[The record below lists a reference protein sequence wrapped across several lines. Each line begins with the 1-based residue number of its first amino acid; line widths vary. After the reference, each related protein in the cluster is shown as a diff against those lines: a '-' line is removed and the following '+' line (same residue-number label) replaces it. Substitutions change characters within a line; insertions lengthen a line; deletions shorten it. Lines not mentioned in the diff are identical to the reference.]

1 MKRLCFVT
9 ALAASIA
16 ALATPAAAQGTAER
30 LYVMECGQGA
40 VPDLSRWSPGVNV
53 GVKTEYVTNCY
64 LVRHGKGWL
73 LWETGA
79 GDDLVNVPEGRGSFT
94 RWRLKR
100 TLASQL
106 AEIGVKPDD
115 VNFIAASHT
124 HFDHIGN
131 VNLFPKS
138 VLLMQ
143 KAEYQ
148 WPLPKGGPRFN
159 PAHPVTQLEGDH
171 DVFGDGSA
179 VLLATPGHTP
189 GHQSFLLRLKNTG
202 PILFT
207 GDAAHFRENWEFRRV
222 PSFNTNRE
230 QSLQS
235 MERIA
240 AIVASTK
247 AQLWIHHDK
256 PQADGQKKSPAFDI
270 PTYLRA
276 LGRTGGALTFGPHLD
291 PPASGDPA
299 SP

>member
-1 MKRLCFVT
+1 MKRLRFVAALAVVSAI
-9 ALAASIA
+9 ALAA
-16 ALATPAAAQGTAER
+16 PASAQGTAER

-64 LVRHGKGWL
+64 LVKHAKGWL

-79 GDDLVNVPEGRGSFT
+79 GDDLVNIPEGRGTFT

-189 GHQSFLLRLKNTG
+189 GHQSFLLRLKSTG

-207 GDAAHFRENWEFRRV
+207 GDAVHFRENWDFRRV

-235 MERIA
+235 MERLA
-240 AIVASTK
+240 AILASTK
-247 AQLWIHHDK
+247 AQFWIHHDK
-256 PQADGQKKSPAFDI
+256 AQNDSQKKSPAFYD
-270 PTYLRA
+270 
-276 LGRTGGALTFGPHLD
+276 
-291 PPASGDPA
+291 
-299 SP
+299 

>member
-1 MKRLCFVT
+1 MKRLCAIT
-9 ALAASIA
+9 ALAAA
-16 ALATPAAAQGTAER
+16 MAVVATAAAAQGTAER

-64 LVRHGKGWL
+64 LVRHPKGWL

-79 GDDLVNVPEGRGSFT
+79 GDDLINVPEGRGAFT

-106 AEIGVKPDD
+106 EEIGVKPDD
-115 VNFIAASHT
+115 IAFIAASHT

-138 VLLMQ
+138 MLLMQ

-179 VLLATPGHTP
+179 VLLSTPGHTP

-222 PSFNTNRE
+222 PSFNTNYE

-256 PQADGQKKSPAFDI
+256 PQADSQKKSPQFYD
-270 PTYLRA
+270 
-276 LGRTGGALTFGPHLD
+276 
-291 PPASGDPA
+291 
-299 SP
+299 